1 MGAANNMSSTQDI
14 ENLSDIIEVSAF
26 KVGKEEY
33 LIDLLRVREIIRP
46 IPVTP
51 VRQGP
56 AFIEG
61 VIDLRGVIIPII
73 DLRKRFRL
81 PAEETVDTRYIIAV
95 VNGRSIGFIV
105 DEATDILRIPRS
117 AIREAP
123 HILSG
128 DKAPYFL
135 GVCNFKGR
143 LLTLLNVKK
152 IVSSGA
158 SPEELSALETAMEAM
173 A

>member
-1 MGAANNMSSTQDI
+1 MNTTNNIASEDM
-14 ENLSDIIEVSAF
+14 ENISDIVEVSAF
-26 KVGKEEY
+26 RVGKEEY

-61 VIDLRGVIIPII
+61 VIDLRGVIIPMI
-73 DLRKRFRL
+73 DLRKRFKL
-81 PAEETVDTRYIIAV
+81 PAEETASTRYIIAV
-95 VNGRSIGFIV
+95 VNGRSIGLIV

-117 AIREAP
+117 TIREAP

-128 DKAPYFL
+128 DNAPYFL

-158 SPEELSALETAMEAM
+158 SPEELSALENAMEAM
-173 A
+173 G